1 MKLIVAG
8 STGFVG
14 TELIR
19 QALSHPEV
27 TSVIALGRR
36 EIAVPENIGPNA
48 DATKFK
54 CVVCADFE
62 DYPESVK
69 QKLAGADACIWTI
82 AITPAELRSVGWE
95 QACKICRDYAIKG
108 IEIITKLP
116 RGDGKK
122 PFRWVY
128 ISGSSSVRDPAEKP
142 WVLGDYCVM
151 RGDVESK
158 VLKYA
163 EESKGTVEV
172 CVAKPGM
179 IDAPGRSGLLLNAAK
194 TVGRVLLGLPRVD
207 VSEISTALL
216 DQVVN
221 GFEKETLQN
230 EDLVRIGQGILQG
243 KQILS

>member
-14 TELIR
+14 TEIIR

-27 TSVIALGRR
+27 TSLIALGRR
-36 EIAVPENIGPNA
+36 EISVPENVGPNA
-48 DATKFK
+48 DTTKLK
-54 CVVCADFE
+54 SVICDDFE
-62 DYPESVK
+62 NYPQSAK
-69 QKLAGADACIWTI
+69 QELAGADACIWTI
-82 AITPAELRSVGWE
+82 AVTPAQLRAMGWE

-108 IEIITKLP
+108 IETITQLP
-116 RGDGKK
+116 RGDGEKK

-158 VLKYA
+158 VLTYA
-163 EESKGTVEV
+163 KESKGTVEV

-179 IDAPGRSGLLLNAAK
+179 IDAPGKGGLLMNLVK
-194 TVGRVLLGLPRVD
+194 TVGRTLIGLPKVD
-207 VSEISTALL
+207 VGEISAALL

-221 GFEKETLQN
+221 GFEKDTLQN
-230 EDLVRIGQGILQG
+230 EDLVRIGQEIIQG
-243 KQILS
+243 KAK

>member
-69 QKLAGADACIWTI
+69 QKLAGADACIWCVNYLIDNLLLLYAPMLTPKRRTI

-151 RGDVESK
+151 R
-158 VLKYA
+158 
-163 EESKGTVEV
+163 V
-172 CVAKPGM
+172 C
-179 IDAPGRSGLLLNAAK
+179 DFS
-194 TVGRVLLGLPRVD
+194 
-207 VSEISTALL
+207 VSEL
-216 DQVVN
+216 N
-221 GFEKETLQN
+221 K
-230 EDLVRIGQGILQG
+230 
-243 KQILS
+243 